1 MDLDTVSMDLE
12 MNDDDELEFQN
23 EVITKIQ
30 THIRGMLGRMR
41 IRRIVNER
49 FEKIRDPRQ
58 NDYYY
63 YDKVND
69 TSSWLKPSV
78 LKAEEDILEISPTYT
93 QDEAALIITTI
104 WRQLC
109 GLRKVQRLYSTTV
122 VKTKG
127 SYLCFYLLIHLHLS
141 T

>member
-1 MDLDTVSMDLE
+1 MDLDDVSMDLE

-78 LKAEEDILEISPTYT
+78 LKAEEDILKISPTYT

-122 VKTKG
+122 EKTKG